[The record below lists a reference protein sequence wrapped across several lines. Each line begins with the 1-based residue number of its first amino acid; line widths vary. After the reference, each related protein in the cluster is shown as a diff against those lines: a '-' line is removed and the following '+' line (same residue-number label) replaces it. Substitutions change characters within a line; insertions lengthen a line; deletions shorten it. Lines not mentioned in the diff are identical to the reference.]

1 MKKLVNLALCYDF
14 DGTLAAGNMQEYG
27 FIKNLGISAD
37 DFWNMSA
44 ALNKKV
50 ISDNVLRY
58 MRLMLEEAKKR
69 NIQVT
74 QEYLFECGKM
84 VVLFDGVRD
93 WFKRINEYALSRDVV
108 VSHYLISSGLEE
120 IVAGTGIADCF
131 KKVYA
136 SAYMYDDNGVAI
148 WPARTVNYTEKTQYL
163 YRIKKGCLHIADN
176 RTVNARMPEKDCP
189 VPFSRMIYFGDGDSD
204 VPCMSMI
211 RRSGG
216 HCVVVYEHGK
226 CGAYEQAL
234 QYVSDKRANIAAPAD
249 YSEGGVIDCYIK
261 KVIDEFATENK

>member
-27 FIKNLGISAD
+27 FIKNLGMSAD

-44 ALNKKV
+44 ALNKK
-50 ISDNVLRY
+50 ITSDNVLRY

-69 NIQVT
+69 NIKVT
-74 QEYLFECGKM
+74 REYLFECGQK
-84 VVLFDGVRD
+84 VVLFAGVRD
-93 WFKRINEYALSRDVV
+93 WFKRISDYALERGVI

-136 SAYMYDDNGVAI
+136 SAYMFDDNGVAI
-148 WPARTVNYTEKTQYL
+148 WPARNINYTEKTQYL
-163 YRIKKGCLHIADN
+163 YRIKKGCLDIADN

-189 VPFSRMIYFGDGDSD
+189 VPFSHMIYFGDGDSD

-211 RRSGG
+211 ERSGG
-216 HCVVVYEHGK
+216 HCVVVYEPKKHGALK
-226 CGAYEQAL
+226 QAL
-234 QYVSDKRANIAAPAD
+234 QYVRDNRADIAAPAD
-249 YSEGGVIDCYIK
+249 YSEGKVIDRYIK
-261 KVIDEFATENK
+261 KVIDDFATENQ